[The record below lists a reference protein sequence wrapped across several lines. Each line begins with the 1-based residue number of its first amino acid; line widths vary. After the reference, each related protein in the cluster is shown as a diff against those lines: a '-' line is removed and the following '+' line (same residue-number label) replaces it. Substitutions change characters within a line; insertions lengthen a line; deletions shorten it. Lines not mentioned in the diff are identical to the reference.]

1 MNTKTLG
8 WISQNE
14 FDFLYC
20 QHPIRPVFYTLPKIH
35 KSNWSSRASHRG
47 TDQFPFVSP
56 SQYVDFFIKP
66 FLQVLPSY
74 IRDSTDFINKT
85 SELNGLPETS
95 LLLTLDIKSLY
106 TNISHKKGLIALRH
120 FFSSHGDVTPPSE
133 LLIEMASYVLK
144 YNYFSFDKDCFLQFG
159 YGLNFWP

>member
-1 MNTKTLG
+1 MLKHQVGYHRTNLTFYIANIRLG
-8 WISQNE
+8 LCSILFPRS
-14 FDFLYC
+14 
-20 QHPIRPVFYTLPKIH
+20 IRVIDPPGRPTVAQTNSLL
-35 KSNWSSRASHRG
+35 
-47 TDQFPFVSP
+47 SP
-56 SQYVDFFIKP
+56 HLNMLIFFFFFIKP

-85 SELNGLPETS
+85 SELNGLPKTS

-120 FFSSHGDVTPPSE
+120 FFSSHGDVIPPSE

-144 YNYFSFDKDCFLQFG
+144 YNYFSFDKDCFLQISG
-159 YGLNFWP
+159 SAMG